1 MKSNSEK
8 FPIIHEL
15 LVYKCVEKGKSHWL
29 IYQFDE
35 KTKKQ
40 EYIGIIPFGR
50 IVYIYLNKIKDIKM
64 NQESNIDFINIDV
77 YDDLN
82 DRVIVEVPK
91 IDFND
96 VDYKDWLA
104 FSTSL
109 TEMINSKDDLIITRN
124 ELFED
129 YERTKYFAYI
139 YTNRK
144 LFDHDILDEII
155 ESDNAIEFRDYTSIV
170 KILGCRCLEN
180 GLIYTL
186 FSVEDY
192 ETLFMLDLWEVLFN
206 TDVTLKF
213 KMCNDCGS
221 CFECNDNRTR
231 YCPDCRTEKRTG
243 VRRYNQ
249 RNNKPIARLRKLI
262 QDYLGQK
269 LNWALNKQR
278 YDEKS
283 ELVLRIRQQLTD
295 FHNEVY
301 YYLDLL
307 NGNEQVYNSKYDN
320 SIDTYEKLEKWL
332 ENYYAKIK
340 KMNWRE

>member
-1 MKSNSEK
+1 MNNDLEK
-8 FPIIHEL
+8 FSIIHEL
-15 LVYKCVEKGKSHWL
+15 LIYKCVEKGKPHWI

-35 KTKKQ
+35 KTEKQ

-50 IVYIYLNKIKDIKM
+50 IVYIYLNKIKDIKI
-64 NQESNIDFINIDV
+64 NREPNEDFINKDV
-77 YDDLN
+77 SDNLT
-82 DRVIVEVPK
+82 DRIIFEVPK
-91 IDFND
+91 IDYND
-96 VDYKDWLA
+96 VDYGNWLT
-104 FSTSL
+104 FSEGL
-109 TEMINSKDDLIITRN
+109 TKMINIRDDVEITRN
-124 ELFED
+124 ELFEG

-139 YTNRK
+139 YANREK
-144 LFDHDILDEII
+144 FDFDILEEII
-155 ESDNAIEFRDYTSIV
+155 ESDNAIEFRDYASIV

-180 GLIYTL
+180 NLVYTL

-221 CFECNDNRTR
+221 CFECSDNRTR

-269 LNWALNKQR
+269 LNWALNKQGH
-278 YDEKS
+278 DEKS
-283 ELVLRIRQQLTD
+283 ELVLRIQQKLID

-301 YYLDLL
+301 YYLDKLKE
-307 NGNEQVYNSKYDN
+307 NPQAYNSKYDN

-332 ENYYAKIK
+332 ENYYAEIK